1 MRREERKGMTDT
13 PAWQPLSRA
22 EEEGAWA
29 RFQATFDFPWGIHP
43 GREPTPSITYA
54 IGHAFERDLP
64 SRSALE
70 DDLNRKTRTAFQR
83 CLRPGEKMYA
93 LDWQHPCFWFDPHAS
108 FDADDR
114 RAWAVPVL
122 PDGDFY
128 VFLPDDCR
136 FCLYGDCINHT
147 LAVYG
152 YALIEAFAPDQPTLF
167 SRVVRID
174 GEPIS

>member
-1 MRREERKGMTDT
+1 VTNT
-13 PAWQPLSRA
+13 LAWQPLSRE

-29 RFQATFDFPWGIHP
+29 RFRAAFDFPWGIYP

-54 IGHAFERDLP
+54 IGHAFDRDLTH
-64 SRSALE
+64 RYALE
-70 DDLNRKTRTAFQR
+70 DDLNRKTRAAFQR
-83 CLRPGEKMYA
+83 CIRPGEKMYA
-93 LDWQHPCFWFDPHAS
+93 LDWQHQCFWFDPHVS
-108 FDADDR
+108 FDADDVG
-114 RAWAVPVL
+114 AWGVPVL

-152 YALIEAFAPDQPTLF
+152 HALIEAFASDQPTLF
-167 SRVVRID
+167 SRVIRID
-174 GEPIS
+174 GEPVG